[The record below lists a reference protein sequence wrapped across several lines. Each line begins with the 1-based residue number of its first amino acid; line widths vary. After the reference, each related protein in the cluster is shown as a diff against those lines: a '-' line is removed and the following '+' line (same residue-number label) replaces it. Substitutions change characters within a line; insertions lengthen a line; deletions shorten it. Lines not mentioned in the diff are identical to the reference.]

1 MSIDGKPLFRPEAVR
16 PKVRAFTLPEHADQ
30 GKIAK
35 WAKMLAAK
43 SKVKLKE
50 TEVRDEFLYDIFRD
64 VLGYVTVSDNPAAY
78 TFKKEQFV
86 KADGTYADAGFGRF
100 GTDPETPLVVL
111 EGKGPNDPLDRP
123 YAGRKRSAFEQA
135 LYYALNLK
143 IDWYLVTNLKETRL
157 YCKQADQ
164 FTFERF
170 ETQKLATDEFEW
182 KRFVYLLGAERVI
195 ASTGNH
201 LAALLVESA
210 KIGRELTNEFYR
222 EYRQLRELTFKA
234 LRHENPTRDPSALLT
249 ATQKILDRVL
259 FIAFCEDRGL
269 LPRDIIA
276 RAYQHSDPFNPKPIW
291 DNFTGLFKSVDQ
303 GNKALEIWQYNGGL
317 YAKDDFLDSLIV
329 PDAVCLGFKKLADY
343 EYGNA
348 ADTEAKLI
356 DVEILGHV
364 FEQSISDLEE
374 IQNVIAGKVPE
385 LKLKEQKRNSRKE
398 AGAFYTPAFITRYIV
413 RETLIPVLEARFDK
427 LRTEHQSKLGRTA
440 KKVLDEP
447 KVFDAEELSDAA
459 TKVLVAF
466 WERWVEELATIRIV
480 DPACGS
486 GAFLLEAFDQ
496 LFEQYTQAQSFLTAL
511 RGLTLFDIRKTI
523 LESNLYGVDL
533 NGEAVEIARLSCWI
547 KTAEFGKVLTSLDHN
562 IIIGNS
568 VVSDPAVHPK
578 ALDWHAAFPKVFAAG
593 GFDVVIG
600 NPPYVRQEWIK
611 EYKSHLEKRF
621 PSVYSGTADLFVYF
635 YAIGYEVLKPGGR
648 LGFISSNSFTRAT
661 YAEGLRRFLT
671 TECRLHNFIDLSDTT
686 TFTDAKD
693 VYPAIVV
700 FSKESNVAEPS
711 VVHTLRFR
719 KEDRG
724 EDIDELLVTAAINI
738 ATSTLD
744 PSGWR
749 MGSEDLSSLASK
761 LQSTGQALKDYPNGT
776 MHYGVKTGLTRV
788 FVVNEAKRQEL
799 IHADAKSAELLK
811 PFVQGA
817 NLREWHI
824 NDSGEYLIV
833 LKSSEN
839 HSWPWASE
847 GDNAENVFAAT
858 YPAVHS
864 YLHHHKTDC
873 IKRTDQGRYW
883 WELRSCS
890 YWDAFGK
897 PKLVWPDIAKGPR
910 FNIDCDS
917 YFFGDTAFCIPRKDY
932 YLLGVLNSKA
942 VWFALTGIAI
952 PFGERA
958 GEFRYRLKIQYIE
971 RLPIPDAPPA
981 ERDAIATLAERCN
994 TLGTQRYRIEEQVR
1008 HRLLTSFRTDPQAK
1022 LSEKAQEWWALDFIA
1037 LGESLKTSFKRK
1049 QNPFTSPKTAD
1060 EWEPYLREKFHEV
1073 DALRRQLTAAEAEIN
1088 DRVYKLFHLTP
1099 DEIKLL
1105 QREVKH

>member
-16 PKVRAFTLPEHADQ
+16 PKVRAFTLPPHADQ

-35 WAKMLAAK
+35 WAKMFATK

-86 KADGTYADAGFGRF
+86 QADGTYADAGFGRF
-100 GTDPETPLVVL
+100 GTAPETPLVVL

-143 IDWYLVTNLKETRL
+143 IDWYLVTNLRETRL

-195 ASTGNH
+195 APAGNH

-222 EYRQLRELTFKA
+222 EYRQLRELTFQA
-234 LRHENPTRDPSALLT
+234 LRHENPARDPSALLT

-269 LPRDIIA
+269 LPRDIIT
-276 RAYQHSDPFNPKPIW
+276 RAYQNSDPFNPKPIW
-291 DNFTGLFKSVDQ
+291 ENFTGLFKSVDQ

-317 YAKDDFLDSLIV
+317 FAEDDFLDSLIV

-413 RETLIPVLEARFDK
+413 RETLIPVLEARLEK
-427 LRTEHQSKLGRTA
+427 LRKQHQSKLG
-440 KKVLDEP
+440 KKGKEVLETP
-447 KVFDAEELSDAA
+447 KVFDAEELTDAA
-459 TKVLVAF
+459 KKVLVAF
-466 WERWVEELATIRIV
+466 WEKWVEELATIRIV

-496 LFEQYTQAQSFLTAL
+496 LFQQYTQAQSFLTAL

-611 EYKSHLEKRF
+611 EYKSHWEKEF
-621 PSVYSGTADLFVYF
+621 QSYASTADLFVYF
-635 YAIGYEVLKPGGR
+635 YELGMKLLRSGGR
-648 LGFISSNSFTRAT
+648 VGYITSGGWVRGA
-661 YAEGLRRFLT
+661 YGEGLRGFLANNAGL
-671 TECRLHNFIDLSDTT
+671 ESMIDFGEFQPFEDAEMIRPTILIASKREPGGPMKLWKWLTSGRPPETLSDEIRKAPSMR
-686 TFTDAKD
+686 TDHLGSATW
-693 VYPAIVV
+693 
-700 FSKESNVAEPS
+700 ELE
-711 VVHTLRFR
+711 T
-719 KEDRG
+719 
-724 EDIDELLVTAAINI
+724 DEVI
-738 ATSTLD
+738 ALKNK
-744 PSGWR
+744 
-749 MGSEDLSSLASK
+749 LASGGTK
-761 LQSTGQALKDYPNGT
+761 LGTLFPEMYTGI
-776 MHYGVKTGLTRV
+776 KTGLDSAFIISKEQGEELVSKDARNAEVVKRFIQGTNIRSWYSEFPTQSIL
-788 FVVNEAKRQEL
+788 FVRRGTDLLKYPL
-799 IHADAKSAELLK
+799 IQNHLEQFRAELEPRNLQEDGVVSDTGRK
-811 PFVQGA
+811 PGTYKWYEIQDTVGFW
-817 NLREWHI
+817 E
-824 NDSGEYLIV
+824 
-833 LKSSEN
+833 
-839 HSWPWASE
+839 
-847 GDNAENVFAAT
+847 VFE
-858 YPAVHS
+858 
-864 YLHHHKTDC
+864 DRM
-873 IKRTDQGRYW
+873 I
-883 WELRSCS
+883 
-890 YWDAFGK
+890 
-897 PKLVWPDIAKGPR
+897 VWPDITNYPR
-910 FNIDCDS
+910 FAFLEAGT
-917 YFFGDTAFCIPRKDY
+917 YVGMTAFVIPSSNA
-932 YLLGVLNSKA
+932 YLLGVLSSWATWFFISKSA
-942 VWFALTGIAI
+942 QPLRLRSGRWQ
-952 PFGERA
+952 
-958 GEFRYRLKIQYIE
+958 YRLKGQYME
-971 RLPIPDAPPA
+971 NVPIPDAPPA

-1022 LSEKAQEWWALDFIA
+1022 LNEKAQAWWALDFIA

-1060 EWEPYLREKFHEV
+1060 EWEPYIREKFQEV
-1073 DALRRQLTAAEAEIN
+1073 DTLRRHLTAAEAEIN
-1088 DRVYKLFHLTP
+1088 DRVYQLFNLTP